1 MSIFLNLP
9 GLMAGIGQIVASA
22 QEEAELLGLDAAD
35 TVTAFSFTPF
45 WPDWSNLWELLLRL
59 LANVVTVGVIVHAFY
74 YPKAK
79 RRDYY
84 FTFSL
89 IGVSIFLLIYL
100 MSGVKLKVGFAL
112 GLFAI
117 FGIIKYR
124 TEQVPIR
131 EMTYM
136 FVIIAV
142 AAINGLASGLSYFE
156 LLTVNLV
163 FIVAL
168 AICENT
174 RWMKH
179 IPSKL
184 VKYDN
189 ISLIAHGREDELKAD
204 LEKRLGLEIVR
215 VEVGNVDFLKDS
227 AIVKIYYKPVMDEFG
242 TIDKVTK
249 TGKMK

>member
-1 MSIFLNLP
+1 MNLFAP
-9 GLMAGIGQIVASA
+9 LAGGLSQLAAAATEEEELFGDEASG
-22 QEEAELLGLDAAD
+22 LLSSLG
-35 TVTAFSFTPF
+35 STPF
-45 WPDWSNLWELLLRL
+45 WPEWSSVWEMVLRL
-59 LANVVTVGVIVHAFY
+59 LINVITIGIIVHAFY

-84 FTFSL
+84 FTFSI

-100 MSGVKLKVGFAL
+100 MGGVKLKIGFAL

-142 AAINGLASGLSYFE
+142 AAINGLATSVSYFE
-156 LLTVNLV
+156 LLGTNLI
-163 FIVAL
+163 FIIAL

-174 RWMKH
+174 KWMKH
-179 IPSKL
+179 VPSKL
-184 VKYDN
+184 IKYDN
-189 ISLIAHGREDELKAD
+189 VKLVAHGKEDELKAD
-204 LEKRLGLEIVR
+204 LEKRLGLKIIR
-215 VEVGNVDFLKDS
+215 IEVGNVDFLKDS
-227 AIVKIYYKPVMDEFG
+227 AIIKIYYEPIMDEFG
-242 TIDKVTK
+242 TIDSVMK
-249 TGKMK
+249 TGKIK

>member
-1 MSIFLNLP
+1 MITNL
-9 GLMAGIGQIVASA
+9 LTS
-22 QEEAELLGLDAAD
+22 LLGGFGQMLLAAPDDLDLFEEETEGIIE
-35 TVTAFSFTPF
+35 TVKSIAF
-45 WPDWSNLWELLLRL
+45 WPDWSDMWNLLFRL
-59 LANVVTVGVIVHAFY
+59 LISVVTVGIIVHAFY

-84 FTFSL
+84 FTFSI

-100 MSGVKLKVGFAL
+100 MGGVKLKVGFAL

-142 AAINGLASGLSYFE
+142 AAINGLASKVSYFE
-156 LLTVNLV
+156 LLATNLI
-163 FIVAL
+163 FIIAL

-174 RWMKH
+174 KWMKH
-179 IPSKL
+179 VPSKL
-184 VKYDN
+184 IKYDN
-189 ISLIAHGREDELKAD
+189 VKLVAHGKEEELKAD
-204 LEKRLGLEIVR
+204 LEKRLGLKIIR
-215 VEVGNVDFLKDS
+215 IEVGNVDFLKDS
-227 AIVKIYYKPVMDEFG
+227 AIIKIYYEPIMDEFG
-242 TIDKVTK
+242 TIDTVMK
-249 TGKMK
+249 TGKIK

>member
-1 MSIFLNLP
+1 MLLNILAP
-9 GLMAGIGQIVASA
+9 LVGGLSQLAATASD
-22 QEEAELLGLDAAD
+22 EAELFGEETEGLLSTLGA
-35 TVTAFSFTPF
+35 TPF
-45 WPDWSNLWELLLRL
+45 WPVWSSIWEMVFRL
-59 LANVVTVGVIVHAFY
+59 LINVVTIGIIVHAFY

-84 FTFSL
+84 FTFSI

-100 MSGVKLKVGFAL
+100 MGGVKLKIGFAL

-142 AAINGLASGLSYFE
+142 AAINGLATSVSYFE
-156 LLTVNLV
+156 LLGTNLI
-163 FIVAL
+163 FIIAL

-174 RWMKH
+174 KWMKH
-179 IPSKL
+179 VPSKL
-184 VKYDN
+184 IKYDN
-189 ISLIAHGREDELKAD
+189 VSLIAHGREDELKAD
-204 LEKRLGLEIVR
+204 LEKRLGLKIIR

-227 AIVKIYYKPVMDEFG
+227 AIIKIYYEPIMDEFG
-242 TIDKVTK
+242 TIDTIMK
-249 TGKMK
+249 TGKIK

>member
-1 MSIFLNLP
+1 MNLLTP
-9 GLMAGIGQIVASA
+9 LAGQLSQLAAAAAEEEELFGDEA
-22 QEEAELLGLDAAD
+22 QGILSSLG
-35 TVTAFSFTPF
+35 STPF
-45 WPDWSNLWELLLRL
+45 WPAWPSVWEMIMRL
-59 LANVVTVGVIVHAFY
+59 LINVITIGIIVHAFY

-84 FTFSL
+84 FTFSI

-100 MSGVKLKVGFAL
+100 MGGVKLKIGFAL

-142 AAINGLASGLSYFE
+142 AAINGLATSVSYFE
-156 LLTVNLV
+156 LLGTNLI
-163 FIVAL
+163 FIIAL

-174 RWMKH
+174 KWMKH
-179 IPSKL
+179 VPSKL
-184 VKYDN
+184 IKYDN
-189 ISLIAHGREDELKAD
+189 VKLVAHGKEDELKAD
-204 LEKRLGLEIVR
+204 LEKRLGLKIIR
-215 VEVGNVDFLKDS
+215 IEVGNVDFLKDS
-227 AIVKIYYKPVMDEFG
+227 AIIKIYYEPIMDEFG
-242 TIDKVTK
+242 TIDSVMK
-249 TGKMK
+249 TGKIK

>member
-1 MSIFLNLP
+1 MLLNFLIPLAG
-9 GLMAGIGQIVASA
+9 GLSQLAAAAS
-22 QEEAELLGLDAAD
+22 EEEELFGDEASGLLSSLG
-35 TVTAFSFTPF
+35 STPF
-45 WPDWSNLWELLLRL
+45 WPVWSSVWEMILRL
-59 LANVVTVGVIVHAFY
+59 LINVITIGIIVHAFY

-84 FTFSL
+84 FTFSI

-100 MSGVKLKVGFAL
+100 MGGVKLKIGFAL

-142 AAINGLASGLSYFE
+142 AAINGLATSVSYFE
-156 LLTVNLV
+156 LLGTNLI
-163 FIVAL
+163 FIIAL

-174 RWMKH
+174 KWMKH
-179 IPSKL
+179 VPSKL
-184 VKYDN
+184 IKYDN
-189 ISLIAHGREDELKAD
+189 VKLVAHGKEDELKAD
-204 LEKRLGLEIVR
+204 LEKRLGLKIIR
-215 VEVGNVDFLKDS
+215 IEVGNVDFLKDS
-227 AIVKIYYKPVMDEFG
+227 AIIKIYYEPIMDEFG
-242 TIDKVTK
+242 TIDSVMK
-249 TGKMK
+249 TGKIK

>member
-1 MSIFLNLP
+1 MNFLAPLAG
-9 GLMAGIGQIVASA
+9 GLSQLAAAAS
-22 QEEAELLGLDAAD
+22 EEEELFGDEAEGLFASLG
-35 TVTAFSFTPF
+35 STPF
-45 WPDWSNLWELLLRL
+45 WPVWSSVWEMIMRL
-59 LANVVTVGVIVHAFY
+59 LINVITIGIIVHAFY

-84 FTFSL
+84 FTFSI

-100 MSGVKLKVGFAL
+100 MGGVKLKIGFAL

-142 AAINGLASGLSYFE
+142 AAINGLATSVSYFE
-156 LLTVNLV
+156 LLGTNLI
-163 FIVAL
+163 FIIAL

-174 RWMKH
+174 KWMKH
-179 IPSKL
+179 VPSKL
-184 VKYDN
+184 IKYDN
-189 ISLIAHGREDELKAD
+189 VKLVAHGKEDELKAD
-204 LEKRLGLEIVR
+204 LEKRLGLKIIR
-215 VEVGNVDFLKDS
+215 IEVGNVDFLKDS
-227 AIVKIYYKPVMDEFG
+227 AIIKIYYEPIMDEFG
-242 TIDKVTK
+242 TIDSVMK
-249 TGKMK
+249 TGKIK

>member
-1 MSIFLNLP
+1 MLNLLTP
-9 GLMAGIGQIVASA
+9 LIGGMLAA
-22 QEEAELLGLDAAD
+22 AADEAEIFGDEAD
-35 TVTAFSFTPF
+35 GILASIGTTPF
-45 WPDWSNLWELLLRL
+45 WPVWTSVWEMLIRL
-59 LANVVTVGVIVHAFY
+59 AINIITIGLVVHVFY

-89 IGVSIFLLIYL
+89 IGVSIFMLIYL
-100 MSGVKLKVGFAL
+100 MGGVKLKIGFAL

-136 FVIIAV
+136 FVIIAI
-142 AAINGLASGLSYFE
+142 AAINGLATSISYFE
-156 LLTVNLV
+156 LIGTNLI
-163 FIVAL
+163 FLIAL

-179 IPSKL
+179 VPSKL
-184 VKYDN
+184 IKYDN
-189 ISLIAHGREDELKAD
+189 VKLVAHGMEDELKAD
-204 LEKRLGLEIVR
+204 LEKRLGLKIIR

-227 AIVKIYYKPVMDEFG
+227 AIIKIYYEPIMDEFG
-242 TIDKVTK
+242 TIEDMR
-249 TGKMK
+249 KMK

>member
-1 MSIFLNLP
+1 MFLNLLTP
-9 GLMAGIGQIVASA
+9 LAGGLTQLAAAASDEA
-22 QEEAELLGLDAAD
+22 DIFGEEAEGLLATLGA
-35 TVTAFSFTPF
+35 TPF
-45 WPDWSNLWELLLRL
+45 WPSWSSIWEMVFRL
-59 LANVVTVGVIVHAFY
+59 LINVVTIGIIVHAFY

-84 FTFSL
+84 FTFSI

-100 MSGVKLKVGFAL
+100 MGGVKLKIGFAL

-142 AAINGLASGLSYFE
+142 AAINGLATSVSYFE
-156 LLTVNLV
+156 LLGTNLI
-163 FIVAL
+163 FIIAL

-174 RWMKH
+174 KWMKH
-179 IPSKL
+179 VPSKL
-184 VKYDN
+184 IKYDN
-189 ISLIAHGREDELKAD
+189 VKLVAHGKEDELKAD
-204 LEKRLGLEIVR
+204 LEKRLGLKIIR
-215 VEVGNVDFLKDS
+215 IEVGNVDFLKDS
-227 AIVKIYYKPVMDEFG
+227 AIIKIYYEPIMDEFG
-242 TIDKVTK
+242 TIDSVMK
-249 TGKMK
+249 TGKVK

>member
-1 MSIFLNLP
+1 MIMNILTFLAAGLSKAAAAISEELELFGDETESVLSNL
-9 GLMAGIGQIVASA
+9 GS
-22 QEEAELLGLDAAD
+22 
-35 TVTAFSFTPF
+35 TPF
-45 WPDWSNLWELLLRL
+45 WPEWSTIWELLFRL
-59 LANVVTVGVIVHAFY
+59 FINVLTVGIIVHAFY

-84 FTFSL
+84 FTFSI

-100 MSGVKLKVGFAL
+100 MGGVKLKVGFAL

-142 AAINGLASGLSYFE
+142 AAINGLATGISYFE
-156 LLTVNLV
+156 LMGTNLI

-174 RWMKH
+174 KWMKH
-179 IPSKL
+179 VPSKL
-184 VKYDN
+184 IKYDN
-189 ISLIAHGREDELKAD
+189 VKLIAHGKEDELKAD
-204 LEKRLGLEIVR
+204 LEKRLGLKIIR

-227 AIVKIYYKPVMDEFG
+227 AIIKIYYEPIMDEFG
-242 TIDKVTK
+242 TIDTVMK
-249 TGKMK
+249 TGKIR

>member
-1 MSIFLNLP
+1 MNILTFLAAGLSKAAAAISEELELFGDETESVLSNL
-9 GLMAGIGQIVASA
+9 GS
-22 QEEAELLGLDAAD
+22 
-35 TVTAFSFTPF
+35 TPF
-45 WPDWSNLWELLLRL
+45 WPEWSTIWELLFRL
-59 LANVVTVGVIVHAFY
+59 FINVLTVGIIVHAFY

-84 FTFSL
+84 FTFSI

-100 MSGVKLKVGFAL
+100 MGGVKLKVGFAL

-142 AAINGLASGLSYFE
+142 AAINGLATGISYFE
-156 LLTVNLV
+156 LMGTNLI

-174 RWMKH
+174 KWMKH
-179 IPSKL
+179 VPSKL
-184 VKYDN
+184 IKYDN
-189 ISLIAHGREDELKAD
+189 VKLIAHGKEDELKAD
-204 LEKRLGLEIVR
+204 LEKRLGLKIIR

-227 AIVKIYYKPVMDEFG
+227 AIIKIYYEPIMDEFG
-242 TIDKVTK
+242 TIDTVMK
-249 TGKMK
+249 TGKIR

>member
-1 MSIFLNLP
+1 MFLKILTP
-9 GLMAGIGQIVASA
+9 LIGGLSQLAATAS
-22 QEEAELLGLDAAD
+22 EETELFGDETDGLLATLGA
-35 TVTAFSFTPF
+35 TPF
-45 WPDWSNLWELLLRL
+45 WPVWSNIWEMIFRL
-59 LANVVTVGVIVHAFY
+59 LINVITIGIIVHAFY

-84 FTFSL
+84 FTFSI

-100 MSGVKLKVGFAL
+100 MGGVKLKIGFAL

-142 AAINGLASGLSYFE
+142 AAINGLATSVSYFE
-156 LLTVNLV
+156 LLGTNLI
-163 FIVAL
+163 FIIAL

-174 RWMKH
+174 KWMKH
-179 IPSKL
+179 VPSKL
-184 VKYDN
+184 IKYDN
-189 ISLIAHGREDELKAD
+189 VKLVAHGKEDELKAD
-204 LEKRLGLEIVR
+204 LEKRLGLKIIR
-215 VEVGNVDFLKDS
+215 IEVGNVDFLKDS
-227 AIVKIYYKPVMDEFG
+227 AIIKIYYEPIMDEFG
-242 TIDKVTK
+242 TIDSVMK
-249 TGKMK
+249 TGKIK

>member
-1 MSIFLNLP
+1 MFLNLLTP
-9 GLMAGIGQIVASA
+9 LAGGLTQLAAAASEEA
-22 QEEAELLGLDAAD
+22 DIFGEEAEGLLATLGA
-35 TVTAFSFTPF
+35 TPF
-45 WPDWSNLWELLLRL
+45 WPSWSSIWEMVFRL
-59 LANVVTVGVIVHAFY
+59 LINVVTIGIIVHAFY

-84 FTFSL
+84 FTFSI

-100 MSGVKLKVGFAL
+100 MGGVKLKIGFAL

-142 AAINGLASGLSYFE
+142 AAINGLATSVSYFE
-156 LLTVNLV
+156 LLGTNLI
-163 FIVAL
+163 FIIAL

-174 RWMKH
+174 KWMKH
-179 IPSKL
+179 VPSKL
-184 VKYDN
+184 IKYDN
-189 ISLIAHGREDELKAD
+189 VKLVAHGREDELKAD
-204 LEKRLGLEIVR
+204 LEKRLGLKIIR
-215 VEVGNVDFLKDS
+215 IEVGNVDFLKDS
-227 AIVKIYYKPVMDEFG
+227 AIIKIYYEPIMDEFG
-242 TIDKVTK
+242 TIDSVMK
-249 TGKMK
+249 TGKIK

>member
-1 MSIFLNLP
+1 MNLLAP
-9 GLMAGIGQIVASA
+9 LAGGLSQLAAAVSEEEELFG
-22 QEEAELLGLDAAD
+22 EEAEGL
-35 TVTAFSFTPF
+35 FSSLASTPF
-45 WPDWSNLWELLLRL
+45 WPAWSSVWEMVMRL
-59 LANVVTVGVIVHAFY
+59 LINVITIGIIVHAFY

-84 FTFSL
+84 FTFSI

-100 MSGVKLKVGFAL
+100 MGGVKLKIGFAL

-142 AAINGLASGLSYFE
+142 AAINGLATSVSYFE
-156 LLTVNLV
+156 LLGTNLI
-163 FIVAL
+163 FIIAL

-174 RWMKH
+174 KWMKH
-179 IPSKL
+179 VPSKL
-184 VKYDN
+184 IKYDN
-189 ISLIAHGREDELKAD
+189 VKLIAHGKEDELKAD
-204 LEKRLGLEIVR
+204 LEKRLGLKIIR
-215 VEVGNVDFLKDS
+215 IEVGNVDFLKDS
-227 AIVKIYYKPVMDEFG
+227 AIIKIYYEPIMDEFG
-242 TIDKVTK
+242 TIDSVMK
-249 TGKMK
+249 TGKIK

>member
-1 MSIFLNLP
+1 MLNLLTP
-9 GLMAGIGQIVASA
+9 LIGGMLAAAADEADIFG
-22 QEEAELLGLDAAD
+22 EEAEGILASIG
-35 TVTAFSFTPF
+35 TTPF
-45 WPDWSNLWELLLRL
+45 WPVWSSVWEMLIRL
-59 LANVVTVGVIVHAFY
+59 AINIITIGLVVHVFY

-89 IGVSIFLLIYL
+89 IGVSIFMLIYL
-100 MSGVKLKVGFAL
+100 MGGVKLKIGFAL

-136 FVIIAV
+136 FVIIAI
-142 AAINGLASGLSYFE
+142 AAINGLATSISYFE
-156 LLTVNLV
+156 LIGTNLI
-163 FIVAL
+163 FLIAL

-179 IPSKL
+179 VPSKL
-184 VKYDN
+184 IKYDN
-189 ISLIAHGREDELKAD
+189 VKLVAHGKEDELKAD
-204 LEKRLGLEIVR
+204 LEKRLGLKIIR

-227 AIVKIYYKPVMDEFG
+227 AIIKIYYEPIMDEFG
-242 TIDKVTK
+242 TIDTVRKVK
-249 TGKMK
+249 

>member
-1 MSIFLNLP
+1 MITSLFTTLFGGLGQMLLAAPDDLDLFEEETEGIIETVKSI
-9 GLMAGIGQIVASA
+9 A
-22 QEEAELLGLDAAD
+22 
-35 TVTAFSFTPF
+35 F
-45 WPDWSNLWELLLRL
+45 WPDWSDMWNMLFRL
-59 LANVVTVGVIVHAFY
+59 LISVITVGIIVHAFY

-84 FTFSL
+84 FTFSI

-100 MSGVKLKVGFAL
+100 MGGVKLKVGFAL

-142 AAINGLASGLSYFE
+142 AAINGLASKVSYFE
-156 LLTVNLV
+156 LLVTNLI

-174 RWMKH
+174 KWMKH
-179 IPSKL
+179 VPSKL
-184 VKYDN
+184 IKYDN
-189 ISLIAHGREDELKAD
+189 VKLIAHGKEDELKAD
-204 LEKRLGLEIVR
+204 LEKRLGLKIIR
-215 VEVGNVDFLKDS
+215 IEVGNVDFLKDS
-227 AIVKIYYKPVMDEFG
+227 AIIKIYYEPIMDEFG
-242 TIDKVTK
+242 TIDTVMK
-249 TGKMK
+249 TGKIR

>member
-1 MSIFLNLP
+1 MFLKILTP
-9 GLMAGIGQIVASA
+9 LIGGLSQLAATAS
-22 QEEAELLGLDAAD
+22 EETELFGDETDGLLATLGA
-35 TVTAFSFTPF
+35 TPF
-45 WPDWSNLWELLLRL
+45 WPVWSNIWEMIFRL
-59 LANVVTVGVIVHAFY
+59 LINVITIGIIVHAFY

-84 FTFSL
+84 FTFSI

-100 MSGVKLKVGFAL
+100 MGGVKLKIGFAL

-142 AAINGLASGLSYFE
+142 AAINGLATSVSYFE
-156 LLTVNLV
+156 LLGTNLI
-163 FIVAL
+163 FIIAL

-174 RWMKH
+174 KWMKH
-179 IPSKL
+179 VPSKL
-184 VKYDN
+184 IKYDN
-189 ISLIAHGREDELKAD
+189 VKLVAHGKEDELKAD
-204 LEKRLGLEIVR
+204 LERRLGLKIIR
-215 VEVGNVDFLKDS
+215 IEVGNVDFLKDS
-227 AIVKIYYKPVMDEFG
+227 AIIKIYYEPIMDEFG
-242 TIDKVTK
+242 TIDSVMK
-249 TGKMK
+249 TGKIK

>member
-1 MSIFLNLP
+1 MLMNLLTP
-9 GLMAGIGQIVASA
+9 LIGGLSQLAATAS
-22 QEEAELLGLDAAD
+22 EETELFGEETESLLSTLG
-35 TVTAFSFTPF
+35 STPF
-45 WPDWSNLWELLLRL
+45 WPSWPSIWEMVIRL
-59 LANVVTVGVIVHAFY
+59 LINIITIGIIVHAFY

-84 FTFSL
+84 FTFSI

-100 MSGVKLKVGFAL
+100 MGGVKLKIGFAL

-142 AAINGLASGLSYFE
+142 AAINGLATSVSYFE
-156 LLTVNLV
+156 LLATNLI
-163 FIVAL
+163 FIIAL

-174 RWMKH
+174 KWMKH
-179 IPSKL
+179 VPSKL
-184 VKYDN
+184 IKYDN
-189 ISLIAHGREDELKAD
+189 VKLVAHGKEEELKVD
-204 LEKRLGLEIVR
+204 LEKRLGLKIIR
-215 VEVGNVDFLKDS
+215 IEVGNVDFLKDS
-227 AIVKIYYKPVMDEFG
+227 AIIKIYYEPIMDEFG
-242 TIDKVTK
+242 TIDTVMK
-249 TGKMK
+249 TGKIR

>member
-1 MSIFLNLP
+1 MTINPSLL
-9 GLMAGIGQIVASA
+9 LAGISQLAASF
-22 QEEAELLGLDAAD
+22 QEETDILGDD
-35 TVTAFSFTPF
+35 TAGILASIGTTPF
-45 WPDWSNLWELLLRL
+45 WPLWPSVWEMLIRL
-59 LANVVTVGVIVHAFY
+59 AINVVTIGIIVHAFY

-84 FTFSL
+84 FTFSI

-100 MSGVKLKVGFAL
+100 MGGVKLKIGFAL

-142 AAINGLASGLSYFE
+142 AAINGLATAISYFE
-156 LLTVNLV
+156 LIGTNLI
-163 FIVAL
+163 FIAAL

-179 IPSKL
+179 VPSKL

-189 ISLIAHGREDELKAD
+189 IKLIAHGREEELKAD
-204 LEKRLGLEIVR
+204 LEKRLGLKILR
-215 VEVGNVDFLKDS
+215 IEVGNVDFLKDA
-227 AIVKIYYKPVMDEFG
+227 AIIKIYYEPVMDEFG
-242 TIDKVTK
+242 TIDNVSKPCK
-249 TGKMK
+249 LK